1 MSKPNSSATRKQG
14 KSVILYAAKSKQ
26 IEEQIDIFSLF
37 PTEVQIDQKFR
48 THTVQAAIQDPI
60 DFFCNVIEHDGM
72 TNWANHS
79 LQPRA
84 REQGVGQ

>member
-1 MSKPNSSATRKQG
+1 MLQN
-14 KSVILYAAKSKQ
+14 LNKSKKQ
-26 IEEQIDIFSLF
+26 IGIFSLF
-37 PTEVQIDQKFR
+37 PSTEVQIDQKFR

-60 DFFCNVIEHDGM
+60 DFFCNVIEHNGT